1 MSENKTNK
9 KKTRQMRTTTKDMSR
24 DEVRQQNKRSK
35 RVKQYK

>member
-1 MSENKTNK
+1 MSENQTNQ

-35 RVKQYK
+35 K